1 MYILIIVAFVV
12 LLYVIRKLINDGVDN
27 LIEGISSKVR
37 NKKLQQQGS
46 QSLAD
51 RYAGMNNSQ
60 GHQPQQQ
67 SQQPKDPQN
76 PFQG

>member
-1 MYILIIVAFVV
+1 MYVLIIVAIVV
-12 LLYVIRKLINDGVDN
+12 LILVINKLINDGVDN
-27 LIEGISSKVR
+27 GVEWISSKVR
-37 NKKLQQQGS
+37 NKKLQQQGT